1 MMRHHPIDKNNLLV
15 LASISPR
22 RKAILKQIGIPFET
36 VGSMIEEIIYGETK
50 PADIACNIAI
60 KKVESIEHAYRNRW
74 ILGADTIVVINKTI
88 FGKPKNPEEC
98 HDMLI
103 SLKGKT
109 HEVFTG
115 FCIHDPGKKRVHL
128 EAVMTKVKIKEL
140 STKEITAYINSGE
153 PFGKAGA
160 YAIQGIGSFMIE
172 GINGSYTN
180 VVGLPVFEVVNAL
193 VKCGGLRGFPLNFT
207 LSSSKKPPL
216 DK

>member
-1 MMRHHPIDKNNLLV
+1 MMRHHPIDTNNPLV

-22 RKAILKQIGIPFET
+22 RKAILQQIGIPFET
-36 VGSMIEEIIYGETK
+36 AGSIIDESLHREMK
-50 PADIACNIAI
+50 PADSACHIA
-60 KKVESIEHAYRNRW
+60 KQKVESIEQTYRNRW

-98 HDMLI
+98 QDML
-103 SLKGKT
+103 SCLKGKT
-109 HEVFTG
+109 HEVITG
-115 FCIHDPGKKRVHL
+115 FCIHDPGKKLVHR

-140 STKEITAYINSGE
+140 SNTEIEAYIKSGE

-172 GINGSYTN
+172 KINGSYTN

-193 VKCGGLRGFPLNFT
+193 VKCGGLRGFPLNQ
-207 LSSSKKPPL
+207 
-216 DK
+216 

>member
-1 MMRHHPIDKNNLLV
+1 MMRHHPIDKNNPLV

-22 RKAILKQIGIPFET
+22 RKAILEQVGIPFET
-36 VGSMIEEIIYGETK
+36 AGSIIEETLYREAQ
-50 PADIACNIAI
+50 PADIACHIA
-60 KKVESIEHAYRNRW
+60 KQKVESIEQTYRNRW
-74 ILGADTIVVINKTI
+74 ILGADTIVVINTTI

-98 HDMLI
+98 YDMLI
-103 SLKGKT
+103 NLKGKT

-140 STKEITAYINSGE
+140 GNTEIEAYINTGE

-172 GINGSYTN
+172 KIYGSYTN
-180 VVGLPVFEVVNAL
+180 VVGLPLFEVVNAL
-193 VKCGGLRGFPLNFT
+193 VRCGALRSF
-207 LSSSKKPPL
+207 PL